1 MKNSLLSAVLLLAVV
16 VSGEAFGF
24 RKFLDQFT
32 EHYDSNSVVTHALI
46 DETSCGLC
54 HVRAGGG
61 GKRTPYGEDFLNIS
75 LDQGTGFPGIEFVD
89 SDKDG
94 FMNLEEIF
102 LQTHPGQPESTPAG
116 RIELAVKDSST
127 LAVTVNVPCSEM
139 NLKAFG
145 FKFENGVSDLNL
157 SQLVGSREV
166 KITGTKGAILAK
178 CEQEKLTGNLLRK

>member
-1 MKNSLLSAVLLLAVV
+1 MKKSLLSVGLVLAAV

-32 EHYDSNSVVTHALI
+32 EHYDANNISTHLLT

-61 GKRTPYGEDFLNIS
+61 GKRTPYGEDFRNIS
-75 LDQGTGFPGIEFVD
+75 LDDGKSFPGIEFID

-94 FMNLEEIF
+94 FLNLEEIF
-102 LQTHPGQPESTPAG
+102 LQTHPGKPESAPAG
-116 RIELAVKDSST
+116 RIDLALKDSST
-127 LAVTVNVPCSEM
+127 LTLSVSVSCVDL

-145 FKFENGVSDLNL
+145 FKFENDASELNL
-157 SQLVGSREV
+157 SNV
-166 KITGTKGAILAK
+166 TGTRELNVSGTQGAVLAK
-178 CEQEKLTGNLLRK
+178 CDGEKLTGSLLR